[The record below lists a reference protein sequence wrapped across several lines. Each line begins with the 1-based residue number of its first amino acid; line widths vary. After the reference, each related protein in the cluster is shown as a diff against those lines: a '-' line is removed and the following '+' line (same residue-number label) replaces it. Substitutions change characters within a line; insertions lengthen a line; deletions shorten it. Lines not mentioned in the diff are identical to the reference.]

1 MGEAR
6 RRKEADPPL
15 GRSKR
20 GLILG
25 SPTEVDL
32 DRNRVKVRAGI
43 DPQELR
49 FATLYWDRL
58 AWPSSRAIFIGGGP
72 DEDYLQKVGILS
84 RPDHTF
90 YGVMADTVARSYIAA
105 FQALDEKEPGQW
117 SVSLGENT
125 LQIFGGTLA
134 DSPAFSPASNLQVDL
149 IRSIPVP
156 DKDVPLAEVLEFKRK
171 RRDELE
177 RLREELDKLQDF
189 VKSGPNQVAALEKA
203 KQEIDR
209 ACADAIRVAFE
220 WQWPVRLTGSKCT
233 FECKPI
239 DGIIAA
245 MSTHALGLPLT
256 QAALAGLV
264 PVAASAIK
272 FSFDGVSWRGLK
284 PRRSPFNFVARYHM
298 ELF

>member
-1 MGEAR
+1 MGEAK
-6 RRKEADPPL
+6 RRKAADPSLARP
-15 GRSKR
+15 KR
-20 GLILG
+20 GLIIG

-32 DRNRVKVRAGI
+32 DRNRVKFRAGI

-58 AWPSSRAIFIGGGP
+58 VWPSSRAIFIGGGP
-72 DEDYLQKVGILS
+72 DEDYLQRVGILS

-125 LQIFGGTLA
+125 LKIFGGTLA
-134 DSPAFSPASNLQVDL
+134 DAPAFSPASNLQVDL
-149 IRSIPVP
+149 IRAIPVP

-177 RLREELDKLQDF
+177 LLREELDKLKDF
-189 VKSGPNQVAALEKA
+189 VKSAHEQGAALEKA

-220 WQWPVRLTGSKCT
+220 WQWPVRLTGFKCT
-233 FECKPI
+233 FEWKPLESVLTAI
-239 DGIIAA
+239 TA
-245 MSTHALGLPLT
+245 HAWGLPLT
-256 QAALAGLV
+256 QAALTGLV
-264 PVAASAIK
+264 PAAGSAMK
-272 FSFDGVSWRGLK
+272 TSFDGVSWRGLK
-284 PRRSPFNFVARYHM
+284 PRRSAFNFVARYHS